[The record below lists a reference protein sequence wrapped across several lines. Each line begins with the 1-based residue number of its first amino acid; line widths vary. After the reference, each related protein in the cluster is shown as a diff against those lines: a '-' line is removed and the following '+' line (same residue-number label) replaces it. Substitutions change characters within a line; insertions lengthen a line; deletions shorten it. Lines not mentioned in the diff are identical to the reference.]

1 MSKLV
6 IVESPNKIKSIEKY
20 LGDGYKVMASVGH
33 IVKLPSSGP
42 NSFGVDM
49 ETWEPQYKIDDSKKT
64 IVAELKREA
73 KKADHVLIAT
83 DPDREGEAIGDNL
96 ITFLNIEKKYSR
108 IRFNEI
114 TKDAVNKSL
123 NDSGKI
129 DSDLVNA
136 QIARR
141 ILDRVIGF
149 KLSLLMRRKIYNS
162 PVSPSAGR
170 VQSIALKLVNERE
183 VQIEAFVAIK
193 YKNVNAIISDDVK
206 ASLYFPDKKENK
218 MWVMDDEIED
228 VKKQLKGSLTV
239 KSVNISKRKDAK
251 KTPLKQSALYKMG
264 DSSLGISSKAIQ
276 SSAQRL
282 YEGYGEGGLISYP
295 RTDSTR
301 LSNTF
306 VVAAQSKIKSLYG
319 KEYIAIDIKGIG
331 GAQDAH
337 EAIRPTDISLF
348 PNTARDRFNLGTNE
362 YKVYKMIW
370 EHTMKCL
377 MTVPTRE
384 ILRYELMEG
393 DLNFRMSSSKIIFDG
408 YYKIN
413 PKEND
418 KQLPKFEKG
427 EIVKVKDYL
436 IDDHETQPPAR
447 YNDGSLIEK
456 LDSIK
461 VGRPSTFA
469 TMVDVLKKR
478 EYVTVEGRA
487 MKITEFGRVLITKLL
502 ESFPKIIT
510 EEYTSHLESKLN
522 EIAEGQESRARWLG
536 EFWKSFEKTMA
547 SATTSM
553 EITRM
558 MPTPA
563 GKECP
568 KCGEQLIIRRN
579 KKEGSR
585 FFGCS
590 NYPECVHTESD
601 PSDKSRFR
609 RKYNGKSK
617 FASKTKYKKKK

>member
-20 LGDGYKVMASVGH
+20 LGEGYKVMASVGH

-49 ETWEPQYKIDDSKKT
+49 ETWEPQYKIDEGKKA
-64 IVAELKREA
+64 IVAELKKEA

-96 ITFLNIEKKYSR
+96 ITFLNVENKYSR

-114 TKDAVNKSL
+114 TKDAVNESL
-123 NDSGKI
+123 NNSGRI

-141 ILDRVIGF
+141 ILDRVIGY
-149 KLSLLMRRKIYNS
+149 KLSSLMRRKIYNS

-183 VQIEAFVAIK
+183 LQIEAFVPIQ
-193 YKNVNAIISDDVK
+193 YKNVDAIISDDVK
-206 ASLYFPDKKENK
+206 ASLYFPEKKDNK
-218 MWVMDDEIED
+218 MWVMEDEIAD

-264 DSSLGISSKAIQ
+264 DSSLGISSRAVQ

-301 LSNTF
+301 LSTTF
-306 VVAAQSKIKSLYG
+306 VVAAQAKIKSLYG
-319 KEYIAIDIKGIG
+319 EEYVATDIKGIG

-348 PNTARDRFNLGTNE
+348 PETARDRFNLGANE
-362 YKVYKMIW
+362 YKVYRMIW
-370 EHTMKCL
+370 QHTMKCL
-377 MTVPTRE
+377 MAVPTRE

-393 DLNFRMSSSKIIFDG
+393 DLNFRMSSSKITFDG
-408 YYKIN
+408 YYRIN

-418 KQLPKFEKG
+418 KQLPKFEEG
-427 EIVKVKDYL
+427 EVVKVKDYA

-469 TMVDVLKKR
+469 AMVDVLKRR
-478 EYVTVEGRA
+478 EYVSVEGRA
-487 MKITEFGRVLITKLL
+487 MKITPFGRVLITKLL

-510 EEYTSHLESKLN
+510 EEYTSHLESKLD
-522 EIAEGQESRARWLG
+522 EIAAGKESRVRWLD
-536 EFWKSFEKTMA
+536 EFWKSFEITM
-547 SATTSM
+547 SEATSTM
-553 EITRM
+553 QITRM
-558 MPTPA
+558 MPAPA
-563 GKECP
+563 GKDCP

-579 KKEGSR
+579 KREGTR

-590 NYPECVHTESD
+590 NYPECVHTEPD

-609 RKYNGKSK
+609 KK
-617 FASKTKYKKKK
+617 FNPKFKKRAKKK